1 MHSSATF
8 IHFTVPYNII
18 LAFQNW
24 IEKNVTFLQPAV
36 DMKIIRVLRR
46 RSSMRENKNVY
57 EMEDIELLLSAA
69 PNLLFTQPI
78 TISVAVNIVPVGY
91 YWTGPDITDNFS
103 TVLISIEIHNIIRL
117 IVLPV
122 PKTHKGDTVNF
133 KKLHENLYTAGF
145 FTQKFK
151 GEFFWIFV

>member
-1 MHSSATF
+1 M
-8 IHFTVPYNII
+8 
-18 LAFQNW
+18 
-24 IEKNVTFLQPAV
+24 TFLQPAV

-91 YWTGPDITDNFS
+91 Y
-103 TVLISIEIHNIIRL
+103 
-117 IVLPV
+117 
-122 PKTHKGDTVNF
+122 
-133 KKLHENLYTAGF
+133 
-145 FTQKFK
+145 
-151 GEFFWIFV
+151 

>member
-1 MHSSATF
+1 MMHSSATF

-103 TVLISIEIHNIIRL
+103 TVLISIEIQNIIRL

-133 KKLHENLYTAGF
+133 KKLQENLYTAGF
-145 FTQKFK
+145 FTQKF
-151 GEFFWIFV
+151 